1 MACRRPHRSLLQTAL
16 QVNNSEQLLH
26 LSKKVIGET
35 ATHAIVN
42 QSLFAH
48 FCAGENEQD
57 IQPVLRKLEAA
68 GVGTILDYAAE
79 KDIIEDSWPGL
90 RYVSPSI
97 KCANVRFCER
107 HGMQQFFVVSLPS
120 FLPPC
125 SASSSQCASAL
136 RGAPPPCVQGRCSRS
151 RICGR
156 TTVRLQCKF
165 GAGLHR
171 YRLQVF
177 PT

>member
-1 MACRRPHRSLLQTAL
+1 MRAGFTAL
-16 QVNNSEQLLH
+16 SFAVCSAWFRGGGYADPIVEDANSGR
-26 LSKKVIGET
+26 S
-35 ATHAIVN
+35 
-42 QSLFAH
+42 QSGMSLCPLFAH

-79 KDIIEDSWPGL
+79 KDIIEDSGPGL

-107 HGMQQFFVVSLPS
+107 HGMQPFFVVSLPS